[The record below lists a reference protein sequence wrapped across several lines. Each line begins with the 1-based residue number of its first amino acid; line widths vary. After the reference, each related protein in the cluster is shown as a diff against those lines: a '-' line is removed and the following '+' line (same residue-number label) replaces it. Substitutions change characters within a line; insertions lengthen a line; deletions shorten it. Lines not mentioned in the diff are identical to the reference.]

1 MIWTQIICKL
11 SDVSVLM
18 LLLFNPVELNA
29 FLSWIQTEMLP
40 EWSALPFFFD
50 MFSLT
55 SQPVIAFLRV
65 KNFRLWSYP

>member
-1 MIWTQIICKL
+1 
-11 SDVSVLM
+11 M

-29 FLSWIQTEMLP
+29 FRSWIQTETLP
-40 EWSALPFFFD
+40 ERSALPFLFD